1 MLLVLANN
9 SLELVELPVSM
20 WTAEDL
26 LAAAAALNYLFNCTR
41 HTENSITK
49 RLQDE
54 DCDAEYNRCGELLC
68 WK

>member
-1 MLLVLANN
+1 MR
-9 SLELVELPVSM
+9 M

-26 LAAAAALNYLFNCTR
+26 LVAEAALNYPFNCTK

-54 DCDAEYNRCGELLC
+54 DCDADNNRRGELLC
-68 WK
+68 RE